1 MRRFDGFFA
10 SGLAGVAAVSLAG
23 GVAAGAVDGAA
34 VAGGVAG
41 AGAGAAA
48 GGGAAGGAGDAAGGV
63 AGAAGTG
70 SMDPGVAGA
79 AATGCAA
86 HSRAMA
92 TRPANSLDM
101 INPQQ
106 PRRSNCFSRAP
117 TSSVEP
123 AR

>member
-10 SGLAGVAAVSLAG
+10 AGAAGVVVVSLAG
-23 GVAAGAVDGAA
+23 GVAAGTVDGAA
-34 VAGGVAG
+34 VGGGVAG
-41 AGAGAAA
+41 AG
-48 GGGAAGGAGDAAGGV
+48 GAAGGDAAGGV
-63 AGAAGTG
+63 TGAAGTG
-70 SMDPGVAGA
+70 SMDPGAAGA
-79 AATGCAA
+79 ATAGCVMEA
-86 HSRAMA
+86 HSSPMA